1 MNRVL
6 LISLLTTFSTANYAV
21 DISSSYEV
29 YGKQLNLHSLERV
42 EENEI
47 DNINQTVDILGKFF
61 KKKYLN
67 KSSPVKRGV
76 HPRQHGC
83 VNGKMTVNPDIPID
97 LQVGIFSPDKKYD
110 VFIRYS
116 NADPHLLGTDKDP
129 DSRGFAMKVLNI
141 DGDQLFPELGQSS
154 QDFTLNT
161 TDTFFADTPE
171 DYRRFLKFG
180 LIDTTSNQDAII
192 SYIFD
197 TITRGQ
203 LPKSTRILRA
213 FLRISSVKDNNL
225 FNMNYNS
232 ITARAHG
239 SGPNAPVV
247 KYQVQR
253 CDEQRQA
260 ITFDHETNPRFL
272 KENLVKTIENEE
284 VCLSFQIQRMPKPK
298 KSWNGS
304 TNYQSK
310 GIAFVE
316 YLTTPWSQKESP
328 FIEVAKISIPR
339 QTLMD
344 EGVCRSSVI
353 NPWITLEEHRP
364 LGGISRLRLA
374 SYLFSAEMR
383 EKHRAK

>member
-1 MNRVL
+1 
-6 LISLLTTFSTANYAV
+6 
-21 DISSSYEV
+21 
-29 YGKQLNLHSLERV
+29 
-42 EENEI
+42 
-47 DNINQTVDILGKFF
+47 
-61 KKKYLN
+61 
-67 KSSPVKRGV
+67 
-76 HPRQHGC
+76 
-83 VNGKMTVNPDIPID
+83 MTVNPDIPID

-171 DYRRFLKFG
+171 DYRRFLKFA

-239 SGPNAPVV
+239 SGPMLLLLNIKFKDVMSRG
-247 KYQVQR
+247 KLLLS
-253 CDEQRQA
+253 
-260 ITFDHETNPRFL
+260 IT
-272 KENLVKTIENEE
+272 
-284 VCLSFQIQRMPKPK
+284 KP
-298 KSWNGS
+298 
-304 TNYQSK
+304 
-310 GIAFVE
+310 ILAF
-316 YLTTPWSQKESP
+316 
-328 FIEVAKISIPR
+328 
-339 QTLMD
+339 
-344 EGVCRSSVI
+344 
-353 NPWITLEEHRP
+353 
-364 LGGISRLRLA
+364 
-374 SYLFSAEMR
+374 
-383 EKHRAK
+383 